1 MVFSFAIATTH
12 SIDFFDKH
20 PSRKNILLLSTI
32 WNNDSFLLRVSMIYI
47 PPLYLPKNCRQ
58 FGHLWVTELS
68 ASMQHGTHA
77 HGHNLWYKIKK
88 IIYGREPKS
97 KSFYNMIVI
106 FCITMLWFK
115 TYPTTHNI
123 PASIQASA
131 PGSDSV
137 DVRTWL
143 WQCGHIISIELGPI
157 A

>member
-1 MVFSFAIATTH
+1 MEHMHMAI
-12 SIDFFDKH
+12 ICDIKLK
-20 PSRKNILLLSTI
+20 RLS
-32 WNNDSFLLRVSMIYI
+32 
-47 PPLYLPKNCRQ
+47 KE
-58 FGHLWVTELS
+58 G
-68 ASMQHGTHA
+68 
-77 HGHNLWYKIKK
+77 NLNQKVY
-88 IIYGREPKS
+88 
-97 KSFYNMIVI
+97 YNMIVI